1 MRSSVWRNMS
11 VGALAVAG
19 FMASAPTIASAQ
31 SLVIRGA
38 TVHTPTG
45 PAPRATIVIEDGRI
59 AAVGTSVATPGG
71 AAVIDAAGLH
81 VYPGFFDAFSQLG
94 LTEMSDVAVT
104 NDFTELGEFNPHLQS
119 YRAVHPSTEHI
130 PVTRVGGITHALT
143 APAAPAGGVGGQASV
158 ISLDGWTVE
167 EMLVSPSAG
176 FVVTWP
182 AIAAGGARPFDEVKR
197 EYDEQIRRMAQWL
210 EDARRYD
217 EAVKARQD
225 VTRDLKLEAF
235 SKVTRRELPLLV
247 RVDDE
252 RYIRQAVAFADD
264 HKIRVVVVGGRQAW
278 KAAQLLAEKH
288 VPVVLGPTQA
298 LPSGPDERYDE
309 QYAAPAILHK
319 AGVPIAFGSFSS
331 AYSRTLPFQAANAVP
346 YGLPHEAAVRAI
358 TVTGAEILGLADRVG
373 TIERGKLANLLITTG
388 DPLEYQ
394 TEIRHVIIDGRDVG
408 RANRHLELYERY
420 RSRPR
425 GK

>member
-1 MRSSVWRNMS
+1 MRSRIVRNMS

-19 FMASAPTIASAQ
+19 LIASAPVLVSAQ

-38 TVHTPTG
+38 TVHTPSG
-45 PAPRATIVIEDGRI
+45 PAQRATIVIEDGRI
-59 AAVGTSVATPGG
+59 AAVGTSVAIPSG
-71 AAVIDAAGLH
+71 AAVIEAAGLH

-94 LTEMSDVAVT
+94 LTEVSDVTVT

-119 YRAVHPSTEHI
+119 YLAVHPSTEHI

-143 APAAPAGGVGGQASV
+143 APAARAGGVGGQASV

-182 AIAAGGARPFDEVKR
+182 SIAGGARPFDEVKR

-217 EAVKARQD
+217 QAAKARQD

-247 RVDDE
+247 RVDVE
-252 RYIRQAVAFADD
+252 RYIRQAVAFAEE
-264 HKIRVVVVGGRQAW
+264 HKIRIVIVGGRQAW
-278 KAAQLLAEKH
+278 KAAQLLAEKN
-288 VPVVLGPTQA
+288 VPVILGPTQA

-319 AGVPIAFGSFSS
+319 AGVRIAFGSFSS

-346 YGLPHEAAVRAI
+346 YGLPHETAVRAI
-358 TVTGAEILGLADRVG
+358 TVIGAEILGLADRVG
-373 TIERGKLANLLITTG
+373 TIERGKLANLIVTTG

-425 GK
+425 GN

>member
-1 MRSSVWRNMS
+1 MRSSVLRKVR

-19 FMASAPTIASAQ
+19 VMAGAPAVVSAQ

-38 TVHTPTG
+38 TVHTPAG
-45 PAPRATIVIEDGRI
+45 PAQRATIVIEDGRI
-59 AAVGTSVATPGG
+59 AAVGTNVATPVG

-94 LTEMSDVAVT
+94 LTEVSDVTVT

-119 YRAVHPSTEHI
+119 YLAVHPSTEHI

-143 APAAPAGGVGGQASV
+143 APAARAGGVGGQASV

-182 AIAAGGARPFDEVKR
+182 SLAGGGARPFDEVKR
-197 EYDEQIRRMAQWL
+197 EYDERIRHMAQWL

-217 EAVKARQD
+217 QAAQARQD

-247 RVDDE
+247 RVDEE
-252 RYIRQAVAFADD
+252 RYIRGAVAFAEE
-264 HKIRVVVVGGRQAW
+264 HKIRIVIVGGRQAW
-278 KAAQLLAEKH
+278 KAAQLLAEKN
-288 VPVVLGPTQA
+288 VPVILGPTQA

-319 AGVPIAFGSFSS
+319 AGVRIAFGSFSS

-346 YGLPHEAAVRAI
+346 YGLPHETAVRAI
-358 TVTGAEILGLADRVG
+358 TVAGAEILGLADRVG

-425 GK
+425 GN